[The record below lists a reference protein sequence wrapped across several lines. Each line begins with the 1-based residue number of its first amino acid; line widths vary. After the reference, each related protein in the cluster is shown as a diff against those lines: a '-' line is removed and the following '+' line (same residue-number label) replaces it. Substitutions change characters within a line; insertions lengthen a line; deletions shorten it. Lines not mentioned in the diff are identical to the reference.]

1 MLVLGQSTSFAMSKH
16 PLIASVDMGS
26 SSFRLVVARVE
37 ELNNH
42 PQIYMIDSLR
52 EPVRLGAGLDEH
64 NNLSQEAQTRAIEA
78 LHRFGERI
86 RAFKPE
92 HVHAV
97 ATNAVR
103 VANNG
108 AAFIEKAEAALGFPI
123 DVVAGV
129 EEARLVYCGVAHQLP
144 IGMGQRLVVD
154 IGGGSTEFILGEDYN
169 AIAMESLDLGCISIA
184 QAWFADG
191 TITKQGMRNAI
202 LETRQE
208 VAGLRQ
214 RLPKLH
220 WTHAVGSSG
229 TARALAE
236 ICISNG
242 FTEHGISAKGLE
254 KIKNHVIE
262 VGHLDAITLNGLKDD
277 RLPMMPGGLAVM
289 CAVFEELGIEHMEVT
304 EGGLRQGLLYD
315 LLGREHQADMRQV
328 TVNQFVQRYH
338 IDQHHAQRVSALA
351 TELFTPFIK
360 PHPELQAQLPLLQ
373 WAALLHEVGLAIGH
387 NNHQKHA
394 AYLLN
399 NADMPG
405 FSKREQ
411 TTLANWVLAQSGKLH
426 KALDVRDDTP
436 LHWAAPLCL
445 RLAALLLRRR
455 SEDELPTLKQKPLPK
470 GMQLSIPKHHLD
482 THPLTQYNLELEVEQ
497 WAKVGLKLSIKQQKN
512 K

>member
-1 MLVLGQSTSFAMSKH
+1 MSKH

-26 SSFRLVVARVE
+26 SSFRLVVARVD

-42 PQIYMIDSLR
+42 PQIYMIDCIR
-52 EPVRLGAGLDEH
+52 EPVRLGAGLDEN
-64 NNLSQEAQTRAIEA
+64 NNLSQESQTRAVES
-78 LHRFGERI
+78 LRRFGERI
-86 RAFKPE
+86 RTFKPE

-108 AAFIEKAEAALGFPI
+108 ADFIKKAEAALGFPI

-144 IGMGQRLVVD
+144 MGMGRRLVVD

-169 AIAMESLDLGCISIA
+169 PIAMESLDLGCISTA
-184 QAWFADG
+184 QTWFSDG
-191 TITKQGMRNAI
+191 SITTKAMHDAI

-208 VAGLRQ
+208 VASLRQ
-214 RLPKLH
+214 RIENLH

-229 TARALAE
+229 TARALAN
-236 ICISNG
+236 ICVSNG
-242 FTEHGISAKGLE
+242 FTDHGISAKGLE
-254 KIKNHVIE
+254 KIKAHV
-262 VGHLDAITLNGLKDD
+262 VNAGHLNAITLSGLKDD

-289 CAVFEELGIEHMEVT
+289 CAVFEELGIEQMEVT

-315 LLGREHQADMRQV
+315 LLGREYQADMRHV

-338 IDQHHAQRVSALA
+338 IDHNHAHRVFLLS
-351 TELFTPFIK
+351 TQLFTPFIK
-360 PHPELQAQLPLLQ
+360 EHPELQSQLHLLQ
-373 WAALLHEVGLAIGH
+373 WAALLHEVGLVIGH

-394 AYLLN
+394 AYLLK

-405 FSKREQ
+405 FSEQ
-411 TTLANWVLAQSGKLH
+411 EQALLATWVLAHCGKLH
-426 KALDVRDDTP
+426 KVLTIQADTP
-436 LHWAAPLCL
+436 LNWAAPVCL

-455 SEDELPTLKQKPLPK
+455 AEDELPELKIKPLPE
-470 GMQLSIPKHHLD
+470 GMQLTIPKRYLEA
-482 THPLTQYNLELEVEQ
+482 HPLTEYNLELETEQ
-497 WAKVGLKLSIKQQKN
+497 WAKVGLSLQVKRRK
-512 K
+512 